1 MTVRLENGN
10 TINNKWIEMAKG
22 LFHKVYVDH
31 DRVRVYPT
39 SWEYEE
45 AEIFRDEAS
54 LIEYCMDEI
63 RYLKDMGFYVT
74 PEQPETVLDL
84 WDILDYRQRC
94 GTESAKDLLLLCGPD
109 GFDGNYDIAEEVLE
123 AFAKNEAKLFEA

>member
-10 TINNKWIEMAKG
+10 TINSKWIEMAKG

-74 PEQPETVLDL
+74 PEQPGTVLDL
-84 WDILDYRQRC
+84 WDVLDYRHKH
-94 GTESAKDLLLLCGPD
+94 GTESAKGLLLLCGPD
-109 GFDGNYDIAEEVLE
+109 GFNGCYSIAMEVLE
-123 AFAKNEAKLFEA
+123 AFAKNEARTA